1 MAIPVIVVDPLQ
13 LLTIVKQLLKLVVL
27 NMAIPVI
34 VVDLL

>member
-13 LLTIVKQLLKLVVL
+13 LLTIVKQLLKLFVL